1 MTRSG
6 AATRAQAPSRESSK
20 RASGMT
26 VGVLI
31 LAAAALQALPFLRA
45 SFLPFVDMP
54 QHLAMARILEQR
66 HDERLH
72 ELFEITLFPQV
83 NILGLLSTT
92 PLVGRL
98 GEVNTVRAF
107 VLLYLVGLA
116 WASFRLARAVGGTK
130 WNVLLALLL
139 ALNVNVWSGF
149 LSFFLGLPF
158 LILLLAR
165 IATPCRSH
173 LGAATLDGV
182 VWFLLALA
190 HVLLFAFALLAA
202 GLWFLFAP
210 VARRQ
215 RALRLLPLLLPLLYV
230 LAWAAHARL
239 LSSDAAGFTVAW
251 DDARTKWLDAGWSL
265 ITASADATLEWS
277 VMALLAGLV
286 AFLLARE
293 WRLAR
298 VRHVAG
304 EERWPARMRAW
315 IRTCALLALL
325 LYIVLPYSVAD
336 RELTTQGLFLL
347 HHRFL
352 VLGPLLLIPTLLW
365 PSARG
370 ARAALIGVALLLH
383 LTLALHWNELVARV
397 GAQARGLDGA
407 IEVIPPHVKV
417 KSLIYMPYPVGLRFS
432 AFLHVAS
439 LYQARKLGEVDQ
451 SFALLPTTPVHYR
464 NPRRPYLSQRDEN
477 LAPAHFDWRRAS
489 LYDYLL
495 LYDPRG
501 THRRLYARTPHR
513 LVYSHNGWMLLKVQR

>member
-1 MTRSG
+1 VTF
-6 AATRAQAPSRESSK
+6 
-20 RASGMT
+20 
-26 VGVLI
+26 GVLI
-31 LAAAALQALPFLRA
+31 VAVAVSQTLPLLRA

-66 HDERLH
+66 HDARVH
-72 ELFEITLFPQV
+72 ELYETTLFPQV

-116 WASFRLARAVGGTK
+116 WASYRLTHAVGGAK

-139 ALNVNVWSGF
+139 ALNVNVWCGF
-149 LSFFLGLPF
+149 LSFCLGLPL

-165 IATPCRSH
+165 IATPSRSR
-173 LGAATLDGV
+173 LRAVTIDAV
-182 VWFLLALA
+182 VWLLLALA
-190 HVLLFAFALLAA
+190 HVLLFGFALLAA

-215 RALRLLPLLLPLLYV
+215 RALRLLPVLPTLLYV
-230 LAWAAHARL
+230 VAWAAHARL
-239 LSSDAAGFTVAW
+239 LASDGAGFTVAW
-251 DDARTKWLDAGWSL
+251 DDARTKWVDVGWSL
-265 ITASADATLEWS
+265 ITASADAPLEWG
-277 VMALLAGLV
+277 VIALLVGAA
-286 AFLLARE
+286 AFLLGRE
-293 WRLAR
+293 WQLAR
-298 VRHVAG
+298 VRHNAG
-304 EERWPARMRAW
+304 EARWPARMRAW
-315 IRTCALLALL
+315 VRTCALLALV
-325 LYIVLPYSVAD
+325 LYIALPYSIVD

-352 VLGPLLLIPTLLW
+352 VLGPLLLVPTLLW
-365 PSARG
+365 PSARV
-370 ARAALIGVALLLH
+370 ARAAMIAVALLLH
-383 LTLALHWNELVARV
+383 LTLAVHWNELVARV

-407 IEVIPPHVKV
+407 IEAIPSHVKV
-417 KSLIYMPYPVGLRFS
+417 KSLIYVPYPAGLRFS

-464 NPRRPYLSQRDEN
+464 DPHRPYLSQRDEN
-477 LAPAHFDWRRAS
+477 LAPAYFDWRRAS

-513 LVYSHNGWMLLKVQR
+513 MVYSHNGWMVLKVQR